1 MFEPLLG
8 LLTRGYVAGK
18 ARRGAD
24 FGLRLTCQGVVK
36 KVMGLCSNP
45 CRRVAGWSVSATTR
59 GRSGCRDSETWQDLK
74 AQSSERS
81 R

>member
-8 LLTRGYVAGK
+8 LLTRGYVADE

-24 FGLRLTCQGVVK
+24 FGLRLTRQEVVK

-45 CRRVAGWSVSATTR
+45 LPECRWVERVGDYPR
-59 GRSGCRDSETWQDLK
+59 Q
-74 AQSSERS
+74 ERLS